1 MIFMPVVRK
10 TVVVSNPQGLH
21 ARPAELFSRLALQF
35 EADIEVVR
43 DDLRIDAK
51 SILSVL
57 TLGAAQ
63 GATLVIEAR
72 GADAEKAIDALERL
86 VVSDFKVGD
95 FKTGDFNTDEL
106 KTDELKTD
114 ETLSQESS
122 G

>member
-1 MIFMPVVRK
+1 MPVVRK

-51 SILSVL
+51 SILNVL

-95 FKTGDFNTDEL
+95 FKVGDFKTGDFN
-106 KTDELKTD
+106 TDELKTD

>member
-51 SILSVL
+51 SILNVL

-95 FKTGDFNTDEL
+95 FKVGDFKTGDFNTDEL
-106 KTDELKTD
+106 KID

>member
-35 EADIEVVR
+35 EADIEVIR
-43 DDLRIDAK
+43 DGLRIDAK
-51 SILSVL
+51 SILNVL

-63 GATLVIEAR
+63 GTALILEAR

-86 VVSDFKVGD
+86 VVSDFKA
-95 FKTGDFNTDEL
+95 GDFNTDDL
-106 KTDELKTD
+106 KTDNLKTD

>member
-1 MIFMPVVRK
+1 MPVIQK

-35 EADIEVVR
+35 EADIEVIR
-43 DDLRIDAK
+43 DGLRIDAK

-63 GATLVIEAR
+63 GTALVLEAR
-72 GADAEKAIDALERL
+72 GTDAEKAVDALERL
-86 VVSDFKVGD
+86 VVSDFKAD
-95 FKTGDFNTDEL
+95 DINTDN
-106 KTDELKTD
+106 LKTD

>member
-1 MIFMPVVRK
+1 MPVVRK

-35 EADIEVVR
+35 EADIEVIR
-43 DDLRIDAK
+43 DGLRIDAK
-51 SILSVL
+51 SILNVL

-63 GATLVIEAR
+63 GTALILEAR

-86 VVSDFKVGD
+86 VVSDFKA
-95 FKTGDFNTDEL
+95 GDFNTDDL
-106 KTDELKTD
+106 KTDNLKTD

>member
-51 SILSVL
+51 SILNVL

-72 GADAEKAIDALERL
+72 GADAGKALDALERL
-86 VVSDFKVGD
+86 VVSDFK
-95 FKTGDFNTDEL
+95 TGDF

>member
-1 MIFMPVVRK
+1 MPVVRK

-35 EADIEVVR
+35 EADIEVIR

-51 SILSVL
+51 SILNVL

-95 FKTGDFNTDEL
+95 FNTDEL
-106 KTDELKTD
+106 KID

>member
-35 EADIEVVR
+35 EADIEVIR
-43 DDLRIDAK
+43 DGLRIDAK
-51 SILSVL
+51 SILNVL

-63 GATLVIEAR
+63 GTALILEAR

-86 VVSDFKVGD
+86 VVSDF
-95 FKTGDFNTDEL
+95 NTDDL
-106 KTDELKTD
+106 KTDNLKTD

>member
-1 MIFMPVVRK
+1 MPVVRK

-35 EADIEVVR
+35 EADIEVIR
-43 DDLRIDAK
+43 DGLRIDAK
-51 SILSVL
+51 SILNVL

-63 GATLVIEAR
+63 GTTLILEAR

-86 VVSDFKVGD
+86 VVSDFKA
-95 FKTGDFNTDEL
+95 GDFNTDDL
-106 KTDELKTD
+106 KTDNLKTD

>member
-1 MIFMPVVRK
+1 MPVIQK

-35 EADIEVVR
+35 EADIEVIR
-43 DDLRIDAK
+43 DGLRIDAK

-63 GATLVIEAR
+63 GTALVLEAR
-72 GADAEKAIDALERL
+72 GTDAEKAVDALERL
-86 VVSDFKVGD
+86 VVSDFKAD
-95 FKTGDFNTDEL
+95 DFNTDN
-106 KTDELKTD
+106 LKTD